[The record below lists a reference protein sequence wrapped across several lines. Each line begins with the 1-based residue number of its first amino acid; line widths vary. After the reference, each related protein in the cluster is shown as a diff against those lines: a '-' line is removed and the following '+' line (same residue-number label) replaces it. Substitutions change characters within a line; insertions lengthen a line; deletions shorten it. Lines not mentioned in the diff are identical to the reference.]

1 MCLDKGVMRHNDP
14 TSTATEPRQDDLTLR
29 QLYLQLACARAATI
43 QDFLERSEELPDP
56 PAIALTLAAAELA
69 HVTANGAVTS
79 ATARSAAVSRLLIA
93 EAISHDPAA
102 GALGE
107 QALDELEATGPTD
120 RHDLI
125 HEAVDSLAWACAV
138 LRHCGALLEDSEDGN
153 ADQLELAWLCL
164 IEAAELL
171 IALDQ
176 AAIREREGSGPLTSG
191 GGARDRS
198 GDGRDSAR

>member
-1 MCLDKGVMRHNDP
+1 MRHNDP
-14 TSTATEPRQDDLTLR
+14 IDITTEQRHEDLTLR
-29 QLYLQLACARAATI
+29 RLYLQLACARAATI
-43 QDFLERSEELPDP
+43 QDFLARSSELPDP
-56 PAIALTLAAAELA
+56 PASPLTLAAAELA
-69 HVTANGAVTS
+69 HVTAAGSITGSV
-79 ATARSAAVSRLLIA
+79 ARSAAVSRLLIA
-93 EAISHDPAA
+93 QAIRHDPAA

-107 QALDELEATGPTD
+107 QALDELEATGPTV

-125 HEAVDSLAWACAV
+125 REAVDSLAWACAV

-176 AAIREREGSGPLTSG
+176 AAIRERESSGPLNSG
-191 GGARDRS
+191 EGARDRL

>member
-1 MCLDKGVMRHNDP
+1 MRH
-14 TSTATEPRQDDLTLR
+14 EPNITVAEPYAEELTLR

-43 QDFLERSEELPDP
+43 QDFLARSTELPDP

-69 HVTANGAVTS
+69 HVTV

-93 EAISHDPAA
+93 EAARHDAA
-102 GALGE
+102 AAALSE
-107 QALDELEATGPTD
+107 QALNELETTGPTD
-120 RHDLI
+120 RNDLI

-138 LRHCGALLEDSEDGN
+138 LRHCGAQLEDSEDGN

-176 AAIREREGSGPLTSG
+176 VAIREREGQGPLTSG
-191 GGARDRS
+191 GGARDRL

>member
-1 MCLDKGVMRHNDP
+1 MSDHDD
-14 TSTATEPRQDDLTLR
+14 TTEIILTDHRSEELTLR

-43 QDFLERSEELPDP
+43 QEFLDRGVDLPDP

-69 HVTANGAVTS
+69 HVAG

-93 EAISHDPAA
+93 EAMRYDHAA

-107 QALDELEATGPTD
+107 QALDELETTGPTV
-120 RHDLI
+120 RHDLV

-138 LRHCGALLEDSEDGN
+138 LRHCGALLQDSEDGN

-171 IALDQ
+171 IGLDLR
-176 AAIREREGSGPLTSG
+176 AVRTREEAGRLTSG
-191 GGARDRS
+191 GGARDRL